1 MSFSSAYVKKR
12 TSKSVFYHQINK
24 IINWQVIEL
33 EINKSYSV
41 GKSAVGVKAYS
52 GILLFKMLLVGVW
65 NGNLSD
71 RLVEEMVNE
80 NLSAMDFCGLQL
92 EDAVPD
98 HSCLSRF
105 RTCLAKNN
113 AFESIMDQINNQL
126 ESHQIIVKSGIKI
139 DASITD
145 SPRKPKGKTTYV
157 VAEDRK
163 EDEVSEEEKETQTNC
178 LQAIKLIQPGVDQ
191 EARWV
196 KKGRKTHYGYK
207 EHIATDENGLVL
219 SLETTAANEHDSLKL
234 ETLLE
239 KANLPER
246 AKIFADKAYKSKH
259 HDKVLTDRKL
269 RNRIHH
275 KAVKNKP
282 LTSWEKKFNRRLSC
296 FRYTVERTFGS
307 KVLWFKAGIARYVG
321 MVKTHSQHI
330 LESIAYNLKRSPN
343 LIIQQE
349 IKNQLHKA

>member
-24 IINWQVIEL
+24 IIDWQVIEE
-33 EINKSYSV
+33 EINKFYCV

-92 EDAVPD
+92 EDTVPD

-113 AFESIMDQINNQL
+113 AFECIMDQINKQL
-126 ESHQIIVKSGIKI
+126 EGHQIIVKSGVKI

-163 EDEVSEEEKETQTNC
+163 EDQISDSEKESQTIG
-178 LQAIKLIQPGVDQ
+178 LQAIKLVESGIDQ
-191 EARWV
+191 EARWL
-196 KKGRKTHYGYK
+196 KKGRETHYGYK

-219 SLETTAANEHDSLKL
+219 SLETTAANEHDSLKF
-234 ETLLE
+234 EILLE
-239 KANLPER
+239 KAKLPVG
-246 AKIFADKAYKSKH
+246 AKVYADKAYKSKQ
-259 HDKVLTDRKL
+259 HDKILINRGLK
-269 RNRIHH
+269 NRIHH
-275 KAVKNKP
+275 KGVKNKP
-282 LTSWEKKFNRRLSC
+282 LTNWQKKFNSRVSC

-307 KVLWFKAGIARYVG
+307 KVLWFNAGVARYVG
-321 MVKTHSQHI
+321 IVKTHSQHI

-343 LIIQQE
+343 LIIMQGL
-349 IKNQLHKA
+349 KNQTLIN

>member
-1 MSFSSAYVKKR
+1 MKKNNSLMSFSSAYVKKR
-12 TSKSVFYHQINK
+12 TSRSVFYHQINK
-24 IINWQVIEL
+24 IIDWQVIEI
-33 EINKSYSV
+33 EINKSYSI

-52 GILLFKMLLVGVW
+52 GILLFKMLLVGIW

-92 EDAVPD
+92 EDTVPD

-105 RTCLAKNN
+105 RSSLAKNN
-113 AFESIMDQINNQL
+113 AFESILDQINNQL
-126 ESHQIIVKSGIKI
+126 EAHQIMIKTGVKI
-139 DASITD
+139 DASITE
-145 SPRKPKGKTTYV
+145 SPRKPKGKMTYLI
-157 VAEDRK
+157 AEDRR
-163 EDEVSEEEKETQTNC
+163 EDEVSEEDKQNQAIG

-191 EARWV
+191 EARWL

-219 SLETTAANEHDSLKL
+219 SLETKKHDQ
-234 ETLLE
+234 
-239 KANLPER
+239 
-246 AKIFADKAYKSKH
+246 I
-259 HDKVLTDRKL
+259 LTDRKL
-269 RNRIHH
+269 KNRIHH

-282 LTSWEKKFNRRLSC
+282 LTNWQKKFNSRLSS

-307 KVLWFKAGIARYVG
+307 KVLWFNAGVARYVG
-321 MVKTHSQHI
+321 IIKTHSQHI

-343 LIIQQE
+343 LKMQQE
-349 IKNQLHKA
+349 AKNQLLKF